1 MLKLHSIKTVS
12 FGEALLIHANAQA
25 HSIKLKHQAVS
36 AVSFGMTQHWKWAG
50 GANEENCVTQ
60 SRHTENKERSAC
72 TERFHLLASA
82 RAIMASVGRCRLRR
96 LVRRLAVDV
105 QVVAN
110 DLNNIF
116 NGVSLVSQGKMF
128 TNFRS

>member
-60 SRHTENKERSAC
+60 SRHTRK
-72 TERFHLLASA
+72 TKSA
-82 RAIMASVGRCRLRR
+82 RLVPRGFIYWPQHVQSWRR
-96 LVRRLAVDV
+96 LV
-105 QVVAN
+105 
-110 DLNNIF
+110 
-116 NGVSLVSQGKMF
+116 GVGF
-128 TNFRS
+128 AD